1 MYKKGNSE
9 LLNNINYRDQSA
21 RVNRKAQSSTR
32 VRDGTNP
39 GAARH
44 VSRDRRPSISPAL
57 PRVLRALVTKMLLF
71 YILLVPREKQLPTR
85 F

>member
-9 LLNNINYRDQSA
+9 LLNDIDYRDQSA

-39 GAARH
+39 VAARH
-44 VSRDRRPSISPAL
+44 VSRDRRPSISPASRP
-57 PRVLRALVTKMLLF
+57 PRTRDQNVT
-71 YILLVPREKQLPTR
+71 ILYFARTVGETTTY
-85 F
+85 